1 MFQEASECFTRF
13 HKRRLESQKRRA
25 NNVPSVSKQKNVNRH
40 PLIQTP
46 SANIVKNNNV
56 EIADLRQEVSDLKET
71 VCKLV
76 NKLDGRY
83 NSVFSDSTNAAYHN
97 SEYIPKNIRRKKR
110 KDTLKCRRLAKERE
124 TNVKFLKNFSNHQL
138 TDNQVSVISK
148 GFKFIPTPV
157 TNENSIRQQL
167 LRDFEQFAR
176 RMRLQYIFH
185 GQNKEP
191 HPFHVKSQ
199 WMPPVQPSIALERKA
214 DKGTTTVIMNK
225 QAKINEAQVQ
235 LDNREHYK
243 PLKAPIVKNTHDNNE
258 IIDQM
263 HGRP

>member
-1 MFQEASECFTRF
+1 M
-13 HKRRLESQKRRA
+13 
-25 NNVPSVSKQKNVNRH
+25 
-40 PLIQTP
+40 
-46 SANIVKNNNV
+46 
-56 EIADLRQEVSDLKET
+56 
-71 VCKLV
+71 
-76 NKLDGRY
+76 
-83 NSVFSDSTNAAYHN
+83 
-97 SEYIPKNIRRKKR
+97 
-110 KDTLKCRRLAKERE
+110 KCRRLAKERE
-124 TNVKFLKNFSNHQL
+124 TNEKFLKNFSDHQL

-148 GFKFIPTPV
+148 GLKFIPTPV

-199 WMPPVQPSIALERKA
+199 WMPPVQPSIALESYLENVKIQLAEITLTKPKNNLSRNEVIALKELKNNPAINLRKA

-243 PLKAPIVKNTHDNNE
+243 PLKAPIVKVPLKRNFCNVAKYHLGKVKLEQMRPASVPFLPMSFRQTKHELIQPAVSLSGNT
-258 IIDQM
+258 
-263 HGRP
+263 